1 MIVRNIDAKAIRDFN
16 PDWIVNNLSVCTGS
30 HSLRSANPLMRLM
43 PDALRLFCSFL
54 TVAQVW
60 LTPLSW

>member
-1 MIVRNIDAKAIRDFN
+1 MQKRFAILI
-16 PDWIVNNLSVCTGS
+16 PIGSLITYLSVRA
-30 HSLRSANPLMRLM
+30 HSLTSANPLMRLM
-43 PDALRLFCSFL
+43 PDALRPFCSFL